1 MRNKF
6 ATKFMPLN
14 AIGFPSSLSFI
25 KALELTEMMTMYKS
39 RVVLA
44 AACCLISFNA
54 LSAPDYR
61 CVVNSRISAGEESL
75 AVKKMQDKEYLG
87 KEFTVDRRT
96 GLMVG
101 ILKNSYLTKP
111 QVIDSG
117 SRDNSFKV
125 INSLRLEEGLGSG
138 TNIYALT
145 INEYERSDKKGFVF
159 LVNDT
164 VYLGTCKHF

>member
-6 ATKFMPLN
+6 ATKFAPLN
-14 AIGFPSSLSFI
+14 SIGFPSCFSFVN
-25 KALELTEMMTMYKS
+25 AFELAQMITMYKS
-39 RVVLA
+39 RLVLA
-44 AACCLISFNA
+44 AVCCLIAFDA
-54 LSAPDYR
+54 FSASDYR
-61 CVVNSRISAGEESL
+61 CVIANRISAGEESL
-75 AVKKMQDKEYLG
+75 ALKKMQDKEYLG

-145 INEYERSDKKGFVF
+145 INEYERFDKKGFVF

>member
-1 MRNKF
+1 
-6 ATKFMPLN
+6 
-14 AIGFPSSLSFI
+14 
-25 KALELTEMMTMYKS
+25 MMTMYKS
-39 RVVLA
+39 RIVLA
-44 AACCLISFNA
+44 AAGCLIAFNA
-54 LSAPDYR
+54 FSAPDYR
-61 CVVNSRISAGEESL
+61 CVINSRASAGEESL
-75 AVKKMQDKEYLG
+75 ALKKSQDTVYLG
-87 KEFTVDRRT
+87 KEFTVERRT
-96 GLMVG
+96 GLMAG
-101 ILKNSYLTKP
+101 ILKNSYFTKP